1 MPKHANGYTVTLSL
15 TKKGKQNTLNTVQ
28 TKYHEIK
35 ALQDDTIW
43 EMQSVLNCYPVI
55 HKKPR

>member
-15 TKKGKQNTLNTVQ
+15 MKKGKQNTLNTVQ

-35 ALQDDTIW
+35 ALQDDTI
-43 EMQSVLNCYPVI
+43 
-55 HKKPR
+55 